1 MTKKE
6 KLNRIFLV
14 LLSLFV
20 VMLGYGILLPTL
32 PYYTERLALKD
43 NLDTDLINFHIGMLT
58 SIYPLF
64 QLLFVLVWGKLS
76 DKYGRKPII
85 LLGLLGFV
93 VMNLLTGL
101 VTSLTLLYVARII
114 GGIFTSS
121 VIPVSNAYL
130 SDITSEKRRTKIM
143 AWSGVAISSGL
154 IFGPVLGGFLSQ
166 TNFHYKY
173 SLGILHL
180 DRFSVPFILVSLL
193 GLVVL
198 LVVMKLLK
206 NTEIVSRLSSK
217 KKEFSWSFSQYF
229 IVLLLL
235 SFVMQFVVTLFET
248 VFSIYGKDELSFNS
262 NQVGIGFM
270 LCGSVMAVL
279 QPVFATYGEK
289 ILATKQQIG
298 LGMFIAGTS
307 LIAFPFFTNEWFIYG
322 LIVVF
327 AAGGAMVT
335 PNLISAVSIISK
347 KDTGR
352 NISIQ
357 SSTNSVGQ
365 ILGPVLGTWLIA
377 GGFYYPF
384 IVAGVIVLLAL
395 GLVLPYLKFNVKT
408 NSLDKIEIG
417 TNKIHD
423 FKSEQKTLGQ

>member
-1 MTKKE
+1 MNKKE

-43 NLDTDLINFHIGMLT
+43 NLDTDQINFHIGLLT

-64 QLLFVLVWGKLS
+64 QLLFVILWGRLS

-85 LLGLLGFV
+85 VFGLIGFI

-101 VTSLTLLYVARII
+101 ATSLTMLYIARII

-130 SDITSEKRRTKIM
+130 SDITSEKRRAKIM
-143 AWSGVAISSGL
+143 AWSGVAISSGV

-166 TNFHYKY
+166 TDLHLDY
-173 SLGILHL
+173 SFGQWHL
-180 DRFSVPFILVSLL
+180 DRFSVPFLLAALL
-193 GLVVL
+193 GLAVFL
-198 LVVMKLLK
+198 IIIKWLK
-206 NTEIVSRLSSK
+206 NTEVTGRFVLRKLKFSLSLSK
-217 KKEFSWSFSQYF
+217 YF
-229 IVLLLL
+229 IILLLL
-235 SFVMQFVVTLFET
+235 SFVLQFAVTLFET
-248 VFSIYGKDELSFNS
+248 VFSIYGKDGLAFSS

-289 ILATKQQIG
+289 VMTPKQQITLG
-298 LGMFIAGTS
+298 LLISGLS
-307 LIAFPFFTNEWFIYG
+307 LIAFPFVNNELYVYTM
-322 LIVVF
+322 IVVF
-327 AAGGAMVT
+327 ASGGAMVT
-335 PNLISAVSIISK
+335 PNLLSAVSLISK
-347 KDTGR
+347 GDTGR

-357 SSTNSVGQ
+357 SSTNSIGQ
-365 ILGPVLGTWLIA
+365 ILGPVLGTWLIT

-384 IVAGVIVLLAL
+384 VIAGSVVLVVIGLLYFYNASD
-395 GLVLPYLKFNVKT
+395 Y
-408 NSLDKIEIG
+408 DI
-417 TNKIHD
+417 
-423 FKSEQKTLGQ
+423 

>member
-1 MTKKE
+1 MNKKE
-6 KLNRIFLV
+6 KLSRIFLV

-32 PYYTERLALKD
+32 PYYTERLAIQD
-43 NLDTDLINFHIGMLT
+43 NLNSDLINFHIGMLT

-64 QLLFVLVWGKLS
+64 QLIFVLLWGKLS
-76 DKYGRKPII
+76 DIYGRKPII
-85 LLGLLGFV
+85 IVGLIGFI
-93 VMNLLTGL
+93 VMQLLTGL
-101 VTSLTLLYVARII
+101 ATSLTMLYIARIL

-130 SDITSEKRRTKIM
+130 SDITSEKLRTKIM
-143 AWSGVAISSGL
+143 SWSGVAISSGL

-166 TNFHYKY
+166 TDFHYKY
-173 SLGILHL
+173 SLGVLHL
-180 DRFSVPFILVSLL
+180 DRFSVPFIMVSLL

-198 LVVMKLLK
+198 LIVMKWLK
-206 NTEIVSRLSSK
+206 NTEIASSFTTK
-217 KKEFSWSFSQYF
+217 KKEFSWSFSSYF
-229 IVLLLL
+229 MALLLL

-270 LCGSVMAVL
+270 LCGSVMAIL

-289 ILATKQQIG
+289 IMTTKQQIG

-307 LIAFPFFTNEWFIYG
+307 LIAFPFFTYEWVIYG

-335 PNLISAVSIISK
+335 PNLLSAVSLISM

-357 SSTNSVGQ
+357 SSTNSIGQ

-384 IVAGVIVLLAL
+384 IVAGVVLLLSL
-395 GLVLPYLKFNVKT
+395 GLVLPYLKLSFKA
-408 NSLDKIEIG
+408 NSL
-417 TNKIHD
+417 NKI
-423 FKSEQKTLGQ
+423 KNRTNYNR

>member
-1 MTKKE
+1 MNKKE

-43 NLDTDLINFHIGMLT
+43 NLDTDLINFHVGMLT

-64 QLLFVLVWGKLS
+64 QLLFVIVWGKLS
-76 DKYGRKPII
+76 DKYGRKPLIVV
-85 LLGLLGFV
+85 GLMGFV

-101 VTSLTLLYVARII
+101 ATSLTMLYIARII

-143 AWSGVAISSGL
+143 AWSGVAISSGV

-166 TNFHYKY
+166 TNLHLKF
-173 SLGILHL
+173 SFGVFHL
-180 DRFSVPFILVSLL
+180 DRFSVPFIFAALL
-193 GLVVL
+193 GFAVVL
-198 LVVMKLLK
+198 IIVKWLK
-206 NTEIVSRLSSK
+206 NTEIKSRIASEVVKFNFSLSK
-217 KKEFSWSFSQYF
+217 YF
-229 IVLLLL
+229 IILLLL

-248 VFSIYGKDELSFNS
+248 VFSIYGKDELAFTS

-279 QPVFATYGEK
+279 QPVFATYGER
-289 ILATKQQIG
+289 ILTSKQQITLG
-298 LGMFIAGTS
+298 LLISGMS
-307 LIAFPFFTNEWFIYG
+307 LIVFPFIGSALYVYITII
-322 LIVVF
+322 LF
-327 AAGGAMVT
+327 AGGGAMVT
-335 PNLISAVSIISK
+335 PNLLSAVSLISK
-347 KDTGR
+347 ENTGR

-357 SSTNSVGQ
+357 SSTNSIGQ

-384 IVAGVIVLLAL
+384 IIAGATALVAM
-395 GLVLPYLKFNVKT
+395 GLVYFLKQQN
-408 NSLDKIEIG
+408 G
-417 TNKIHD
+417 
-423 FKSEQKTLGQ
+423 

>member
-1 MTKKE
+1 MNRKD

-64 QLLFVLVWGKLS
+64 QLLFVIVWGKLS

-85 LLGLLGFV
+85 LLGLVGFV

-101 VTSLTLLYVARII
+101 ATSLPMLYIARII
-114 GGIFTSS
+114 GGIFTSA

-143 AWSGVAISSGL
+143 AWSGVAISSGV
-154 IFGPVLGGFLSQ
+154 IFGPVLGGFLSR
-166 TNFHYKY
+166 TNLHYTY
-173 SLGILHL
+173 SFGVFHL
-180 DRFSVPFILVSLL
+180 DRFSVPFILAALL
-193 GLVVL
+193 GFVVL
-198 LVVMKLLK
+198 LIIIKWLK
-206 NTEIVSRLSSK
+206 NTEVKSRIASEVVK
-217 KKEFSWSFSQYF
+217 FSFSLSNYF
-229 IVLLLL
+229 IILLLL

-248 VFSIYGKDELSFNS
+248 VFSIYGKDELAFTT

-289 ILATKQQIG
+289 ILTSKQQITLG
-298 LGMFIAGTS
+298 LLISGVS
-307 LIAFPFFTNEWFIYG
+307 LIVFPFVSGELYIYVT
-322 LIVVF
+322 IIIF

-335 PNLISAVSIISK
+335 PNLLSAVSLISK
-347 KDTGR
+347 ENTGR

-357 SSTNSVGQ
+357 SSTNSIGQ

-384 IVAGVIVLLAL
+384 IIAGTTVLASL
-395 GLVLPYLKFNVKT
+395 GLVYFLRKQDNEVDQILLADQHKK
-408 NSLDKIEIG
+408 G
-417 TNKIHD
+417 
-423 FKSEQKTLGQ
+423 

>member
-1 MTKKE
+1 MERKE
-6 KLNRIFLV
+6 KLTRIFLI

-43 NLDTDLINFHIGMLT
+43 NLDPDFINFHIGLLT
-58 SIYPLF
+58 SIYPFF
-64 QLLFVLVWGKLS
+64 QLLFVVVWGRLS

-85 LLGLLGFV
+85 IYGLIGFV
-93 VMNLLTGL
+93 IMQLLTGL
-101 VTSLTLLYVARII
+101 ATSLTMLYIARIF

-130 SDITSEKRRTKIM
+130 SDITSEKQRTKIM

-154 IFGPVLGGFLSQ
+154 IFGPVIGGLLSQ
-166 TNFHYKY
+166 TNLHFKY
-173 SLGILHL
+173 SFGIFHL

-193 GLVVL
+193 GFVVL
-198 LVVMKLLK
+198 LIILKWLK
-206 NTEIVSRLSSK
+206 NTTIVTQIREK
-217 KKEFSWSFSQYF
+217 IIKFNFAFSNYF
-229 IVLLLL
+229 VVLLLL
-235 SFVMQFVVTLFET
+235 SFVMQFVVTVFET
-248 VFSIYGKDELSFNS
+248 VFSIYGKDELGFNS
-262 NQVGIGFM
+262 KQVGIGFM

-289 ILATKQQIG
+289 ILTTKKQIALG
-298 LGMFIAGTS
+298 LLISGLS
-307 LIAFPFFTNEWFIYG
+307 LIAFPFFNNELLVYG

-335 PNLISAVSIISK
+335 PNLLSAVSLISNK
-347 KDTGR
+347 NTGR

-357 SSTNSVGQ
+357 SSTNSIGQ
-365 ILGPVLGTWLIA
+365 ILGPVLGTWLLA

-384 IVAGVIVLLAL
+384 VIAGSVVLLAI
-395 GLVLPYLKFNVKT
+395 GLVYYLRK
-408 NSLDKIEIG
+408 
-417 TNKIHD
+417 
-423 FKSEQKTLGQ
+423 